1 MMMIEIQTGTP
12 FITVALVV
20 IIVVVVVMMNENVV
34 ESFHHPI
41 FLPCNNNHNARLFR
55 NTVRYEP
62 ITISKIPLRK
72 RRRLDDIVSLRS
84 KNKRND
90 DEMDSEDED
99 EDESIDVSGQDWRTF
114 RAKLVM
120 GSSTGTSATTSAS
133 SSSSR
138 SPSITPT
145 SSSSSSSS
153 VTTTTTNTN
162 HDGTRDTPSPVVDDL
177 DGIGAIFESEVFE
190 KQNDNNN
197 NNNNMM
203 DQYNSPVTLSP
214 LDPSQWAY
222 DSGNVIEQGA
232 IILGGV
238 EQDYGFGL
246 RQQYFHKAAILVLDH
261 DENTFTKGIILNR
274 PTDLMLDDTLN
285 PGVQW
290 QVWYGGDVQGLSSS
304 NPEIVCLHTL
314 KDKEVTRVSIP
325 VMNDIQWTTFD
336 VAKQLV
342 RQNLAQSTDFWVFCG
357 YAGWGPKQL
366 MGELERKSW
375 YMVAT
380 DAQTLLK
387 ELARLSSNIDP
398 RDAGLET
405 WSLLMHMIGRSE
417 TAKEHTGDFDDYM
430 LKEWALK
437 HLLSVSAGGGAETN
451 GSLVGGLVS
460 TKQLQQ
466 QQRNVKPPVI
476 ASNPLDRILKRVT
489 TTAADASTTI
499 SAGTVV
505 RASSM
510 DRSPFLLD
518 CQELHKSIVLILSD
532 DENLTVGVILNRPG
546 AKGLDV
552 RIQEKSND
560 TTGTSKSQLKVPLRY
575 GGQFAVKG
583 TESLIWLHCNPTLKT
598 SKIGTPIGGNDNGI
612 WKCTANDMISVVGK
626 GLVTPDVFIV
636 VAGVSVWMK
645 GYALS
650 DKTSHGMQGEIRNG
664 NYEIVP
670 DQKVSLVFDALIQQE
685 VLTEENLN
693 KNLIIADQA
702 WTKAGPATKQ
712 QSESTR
718 IPMSGL
724 GEGYDEEDDT
734 YVYKTDVKV
743 AKLSDDALRSWVAT
757 FLLGAPSLG
766 E

>member
-1 MMMIEIQTGTP
+1 MDILTLLSRKKKNRNEEDDTDS
-12 FITVALVV
+12 TV
-20 IIVVVVVMMNENVV
+20 
-34 ESFHHPI
+34 SD
-41 FLPCNNNHNARLFR
+41 
-55 NTVRYEP
+55 
-62 ITISKIPLRK
+62 K
-72 RRRLDDIVSLRS
+72 D
-84 KNKRND
+84 ND
-90 DEMDSEDED
+90 DDDED
-99 EDESIDVSGQDWRTF
+99 DVESIDLSNQDWRTF

-120 GSSTGTSATTSAS
+120 GSTTTISTINSSNSSTTGSAS
-133 SSSSR
+133 IQPNST
-138 SPSITPT
+138 PSFIAATP
-145 SSSSSSSS
+145 S
-153 VTTTTTNTN
+153 TTTTTNESAATN
-162 HDGTRDTPSPVVDDL
+162 SSRSNSSPAVEDL
-177 DGIGAIFESEVFE
+177 DGIGAIFASEMVAMKSDEANDE
-190 KQNDNNN
+190 KSSNGNNN
-197 NNNNMM
+197 E
-203 DQYNSPVTLSP
+203 YNSKSGWTLSP

-222 DSGNVIEQGA
+222 ESGTVIEQGA
-232 IILGGV
+232 VILGGV

-290 QVWYGGDVQGLSSS
+290 QVWYGGDVQGLASS

-314 KDKEVTRVSIP
+314 KDNEVARVSIP

-342 RQNLAQSTDFWVFCG
+342 RNNLAKSTDFWVFCG

-387 ELARLSSNIDP
+387 ELARLSSNVDP

-405 WSLLMHMIGRSE
+405 WSLLMHMIGRAE
-417 TAKEHTGDFDDYM
+417 TAEEHTGDFDDCM

-437 HLLSVSAGGGAETN
+437 HLLSVEAGGGAETN
-451 GSLVGGLVS
+451 GSLAGGLVS
-460 TKQLQQ
+460 TKQ
-466 QQRNVKPPVI
+466 RRKAGTDMKSSI
-476 ASNPLDRILKRVT
+476 RSNPLDRILQRVA
-489 TTAADASTTI
+489 TTASEASLTI
-499 SAGTVV
+499 TAGTVV

-510 DRSPFLLD
+510 ERSPFLLD

-552 RIQEKSND
+552 RIQDKINVS
-560 TTGTSKSQLKVPLRY
+560 SKLQLKVPLRY
-575 GGQFAVKG
+575 GGQFAIKG
-583 TESLIWLHCNPTLKT
+583 TESLLWLHCNPKLK
-598 SKIGTPIGGNDNGI
+598 SAKIGTPIGENTDGI
-612 WKCTANDMISVVGK
+612 WKCSANDMISVVGK
-626 GLVTPDVFIV
+626 GLVKPDVFVV

-645 GYALS
+645 GYSLS
-650 DKTSHGMQGEIRNG
+650 DKASHGMQGEIRNG
-664 NYEIVP
+664 NYEFVP
-670 DQKVSLVFDALIQQE
+670 EHKVSLMFDKLIQQE

-702 WTKAGPATKQ
+702 WAVA
-712 QSESTR
+712 ESSASNAETLSKNKR
-718 IPMSGL
+718 QDEIPIGGL

-734 YVYKTDVKV
+734 LVYKTDVKV
-743 AKLSDDALRSWVAT
+743 AKLCDDALRSWVAT